1 VEARRGTGS
10 SPGTGRGG
18 RLNPLAFEALPNE
31 RASEIGEALEAEA
44 FQGWLGLR
52 FEEIRLGYARARLP
66 YRPELLQG
74 GGVVHGGAIATVIDS
89 AVIGAV
95 FSLFPQRPRRVATID
110 LHVHYLDAV
119 VGEDVIGEAR
129 VRRQGK
135 SIVFVEIDARTSAGR
150 EIAHGEVSCKLS
162 A

>member
-1 VEARRGTGS
+1 M
-10 SPGTGRGG
+10 
-18 RLNPLAFEALPNE
+18 
-31 RASEIGEALEAEA
+31 
-44 FQGWLGLR
+44 GLR
-52 FEEIRLGYARARLP
+52 FEEIRRGYARARLP

-74 GGVVHGGAIATVIDS
+74 GGVVHGGAIAMVIDS

-95 FSLFPQRPRRVATID
+95 FSLFAERPRRVATID

-119 VGEDVIGEAR
+119 VDEDVIAEAR

-135 SIVFVEIDARTSAGR
+135 SIVFVEIDAQTNAGR
-150 EIAHGEVSCKLS
+150 EVAHGEVSCKLS

>member
-1 VEARRGTGS
+1 
-10 SPGTGRGG
+10 
-18 RLNPLAFEALPNE
+18 
-31 RASEIGEALEAEA
+31 
-44 FQGWLGLR
+44 LR
-52 FEEIRLGYARARLP
+52 FEEIRRGYARARLP
-66 YRPELLQG
+66 YRPELSQG

-95 FSLFPQRPRRVATID
+95 FSLFSECPRRVVTID

-119 VGEDVIGEAR
+119 VDEDVIAEAR

-135 SIVFVEIDARTSAGR
+135 TIVFVEIDAQTSARR
-150 EIAHGEVSCKLS
+150 EVAHGEVSCKLS